1 MEKLIL
7 IVNDDGWNA
16 QGLKVLSRTASAM
29 GQVIVVAPCNGRSG
43 AACSIT
49 PATPVIVERIPSEQ
63 SCKAG
68 YAANITVYSC
78 TGTPVD
84 CVKIARE
91 KILSRNP
98 DLVLSGINHG
108 DNASVSLFYSGTVG
122 AIVEA
127 CLKGYPAIAFS
138 LRTRNK
144 QCDFAPYEQ
153 VARHWIDKILK
164 EGLPIGSCLNI
175 NFPEVKALKGTSFCR
190 MAKGIWH
197 TEWIEIRNDETT
209 QKNTQNET
217 HTHTLSGIFE
227 NLEPDAEDT
236 DYWALDHDMASV
248 TPLKLDMTDYALLSD
263 RR

>member
-16 QGLKVLSRTASAM
+16 QGLKVLASIASAM
-29 GQVIVVAPCNGRSG
+29 GQVVVVAPCKGRSG

-49 PATPVIVERIPSEQ
+49 PAMPVIVEKISPEQ
-63 SCKAG
+63 ACKAG

-91 KILSRNP
+91 KILPRTP

-108 DNASVSLFYSGTVG
+108 DNASISLFYSGTVG

-144 QCDFAPYEQ
+144 QCDFSPYKQ
-153 VARHWIDKILK
+153 VAQHWIGKILN
-164 EGLPIGSCLNI
+164 EGLPTGSCLNI
-175 NFPEVKALKGTSFCR
+175 NFPEVQTLKGTSFCR

-197 TEWIEIRNDETT
+197 TEWIETNSDETA
-209 QKNTQNET
+209 QKDTLNEI
-217 HTHTLSGIFE
+217 HTYTLSGVFE
-227 NLEPDAEDT
+227 NLEPEAEDT

-263 RR
+263 CR

>member
-7 IVNDDGWNA
+7 IVNDDGWDM
-16 QGLKVLSRTASAM
+16 QGIKILSRIASTM
-29 GQVIVVAPCNGRSG
+29 GRVIVVAPCHGRSG

-49 PATPVIVERIPSEQ
+49 PATPVTVKRISSGQ
-63 SCKAG
+63 ACKAG
-68 YAANITVYSC
+68 YEANITVYSC

-84 CVKIARE
+84 CIKIAHE
-91 KILSRNP
+91 KILPRTP
-98 DLVLSGINHG
+98 ELVLSGINHG

-144 QCDFAPYEQ
+144 QCDFTPYEQ
-153 VARHWIDKILK
+153 VIRHWIGKVLN
-164 EGLPIGSCLNI
+164 EGLPKGSCLNI
-175 NFPEVKALKGTSFCR
+175 NFPEVQTLKGTSFCR

-197 TEWIEIRNDETT
+197 TEWVETTSDETRKKST
-209 QKNTQNET
+209 YNET
-217 HTHTLSGIFE
+217 HTYTLSGIFE

-263 RR
+263 CR